1 MMTHETARAIQSVG
15 DQYDD
20 YRSEVTVGDKTV
32 VGKLKTVPVSRKLP
46 VVLSREHATP
56 PELCCGGRL
65 PRISER
71 QLSGKIQFTR

>member
-1 MMTHETARAIQSVG
+1 MMTHETARAIQSV
-15 DQYDD
+15 
-20 YRSEVTVGDKTV
+20 VDKTV
-32 VGKLKTVPVSRKLP
+32 VGKLKTVPVPRKLP

-56 PELCCGGRL
+56 PELCCGGRHLATLNIFCHL